1 MHYKRCLRI
10 TKRNQRDKKLYIK
23 EFLKNLT
30 ISVRKRE
37 TVYWIL
43 PLCSLTYGIMSEQ
56 SLFYLILILFVLMLG
71 LIAFDGISFLKNNV
85 SRKKP
90 HAIDIPELR
99 KLANKIGLE
108 LSPQPFWE
116 IENKKMKAM
125 SLGDSKKSKRIIF
138 GKDFLASLTNEEKIF
153 VGGHEFF
160 HLYGHEFLYY
170 PIIFVPIL
178 GSVVLLQ
185 LTLNIPQIIMIPGFL
200 GATVG
205 CLCFGKRSFES
216 IADINGAINV
226 SREDAINALKKAN
239 IGKEEKSFNLHP
251 SLKAR
256 IKNLDSYYQ
265 QQK

>member
-1 MHYKRCLRI
+1 M
-10 TKRNQRDKKLYIK
+10 
-23 EFLKNLT
+23 
-30 ISVRKRE
+30 
-37 TVYWIL
+37 YWAL
-43 PLCSLTYGIMSEQ
+43 PLCSLIYGIMSEQ
-56 SLFYLILILFVLMLG
+56 SLFYLNWIILAFFVLMLG

-90 HAIDIPELR
+90 CPIDIPELE

-108 LSPQPFWE
+108 LSPKPFWE
-116 IENKKMKAM
+116 IENKMKAM

-138 GKDFLASLTNEEKIF
+138 GKDFLASLTSEEKIF
-153 VGGHEFF
+153 AGGHEFC
-160 HLYGHEFLYY
+160 HLYGREFLYY
-170 PIIFVPIL
+170 SIMFVPIL

-185 LTLNIPQIIMIPGFL
+185 LTLNIPQNVMILGFL

-205 CLCFGKRSFES
+205 CLCFGKRSFEL
-216 IADINGAINV
+216 IADINGATNV
-226 SREDAINALKKAN
+226 SKEDAINALKKAH

-256 IKNLDSYYQ
+256 IKNLDNYYK